1 MKIDRITKNPYL
13 LFSPFIIIYIYYIL
27 IVRSDFSGD
36 EIRYLRFA
44 DHLIHGYYSPPA
56 PDLDLT
62 NGPGYPILIA
72 PFVAAKSPLILIA
85 LLNAVFYYLSI
96 ILLFKALRKTVRE
109 GVALAFSLFWA
120 CYYIA
125 FQGMN
130 SILTE
135 TFTFL
140 LISLLI
146 FALVEVFKTP
156 ESNKTRKYIWLAG
169 LTMGYIAL
177 TKVIFGYVL
186 IIMLIVFF
194 IFWLANIKNVSLK
207 KGIYVILIAF
217 LTVSPYL
224 VYTYHMTGRIFYW
237 GFGKDSLYW
246 MTTPYNGE
254 YGDWK
259 GELSTGTFS
268 NDNYNIPGSDDTLK
282 AHHGKDFEEFTRYRG
297 MERDDA
303 FKRAAMNNLKSHPLK
318 YVQNVVYNMGRLVFH
333 YPFSY
338 SVQRTKV
345 LLVFPING
353 IVFTLILYSLIPT
366 ILNWRKINCLFWFL
380 LLFCFSYLGL
390 SSLVS
395 AQVRMFTI
403 VVPILFF
410 WFASI
415 IDRSM
420 VFKFKFDNKS
430 DSDAGIQTP

>member
-1 MKIDRITKNPYL
+1 MD
-13 LFSPFIIIYIYYIL
+13 II
-27 IVRSDFSGD
+27 
-36 EIRYLRFA
+36 LR
-44 DHLIHGYYSPPA
+44 LA

-62 NGPGYPILIA
+62 NGPGYPLLLV
-72 PFVAAKSPLILIA
+72 PFVAVKAPLIIIA

-109 GVALAFSLFWA
+109 GVALVFSLFWA

-125 FQGMN
+125 FQGLN
-130 SILTE
+130 SALTE
-135 TFTFL
+135 TFTYL

-156 ESNKTRKYIWLAG
+156 ESDRKRKYIWLAG
-169 LTMGYIAL
+169 FTFGYIVL
-177 TKVIFGYVL
+177 TKVVFGYVML
-186 IIMLIVFF
+186 LMLIVFV
-194 IFWLANIKNVSLK
+194 IFWLADIKNVSLK

-217 LTVSPYL
+217 LTASPYL

-237 GFGKDSLYW
+237 GFGKDNLYW
-246 MTTPYNGE
+246 MTSPYKGE

-259 GELSTGTFS
+259 RELTAGTVS
-268 NDNYNIPGSDDTLK
+268 NDNYNIPGCGDTLV
-282 AHHGKDFEEFTRYRG
+282 AHHGKDFEEFDKLRG

-303 FKRAAMNNLKSHPLK
+303 FQRAAMKNLKAYPLK
-318 YVQNVVYNMGRLVFH
+318 YAENVVYNMGRLVFH

-345 LLVFPING
+345 LLVFPVNG
-353 IVFTLILYSLIPT
+353 IILTLILYSLFPT
-366 ILNWRKINCLFWFL
+366 ILNWKKFNCLFWFL

-403 VVPILFF
+403 VVPVLFF
-410 WFASI
+410 WFALI
-415 IDRSM
+415 IDRSI
-420 VFKFKFDNKS
+420 VFKFKFDEKADS
-430 DSDAGIQTP
+430 DSV